1 MIETLRETK
10 KKGSLFMTFTNSI
23 DTVVVLWSGS
33 ERERHLTTNIELF
46 YDSRL
51 FNNFILLR
59 YIGIFRE
66 VSIHEGIEFLKKEL
80 HNCAQ
85 LERDDVADP
94 SGYFPNTKKGPG
106 GRTC

>member
-1 MIETLRETK
+1 M
-10 KKGSLFMTFTNSI
+10 
-23 DTVVVLWSGS
+23 
-33 ERERHLTTNIELF
+33 ELF

-51 FNNFILLR
+51 FNNFILFR
-59 YIGIFRE
+59 YIRILRE

-80 HNCAQ
+80 RKCAQ

-106 GRTC
+106 DRTC